1 MVFVFLKS
9 NIVQEFNTKIL
20 ILSHE
25 KDNKYLLELLEHLQ
39 VSLKDVKI
47 FTGKEILPSENKVDK
62 LWQELN
68 SSNILLTIISSH
80 YYADDLLFKLHSL
93 GMEMHDSNILEA
105 VQIIARSVYP
115 HPSNTT
121 RPVKAIPKTP
131 LANLKNRDEAY
142 SEIVEFVLDKIELI
156 KTHYELLK
164 EKLRV
169 QALERKIK
177 ELLGE

>member
-1 MVFVFLKS
+1 MQPFT
-9 NIVQEFNTKIL
+9 TKIL
-20 ILSHE
+20 ILAHE
-25 KDNKYLLELLEHLQ
+25 KEYKYVDELLRHLEVCLPED
-39 VSLKDVKI
+39 VSI
-47 FTGKEILPSENKVDK
+47 FSGDEILPDQSKADK

-68 SSNILLTIISSH
+68 SSNVVLTIISSH
-80 YYADDLLFKLHSL
+80 YLADDLLYRLHQL
-93 GMEMHDSNILEA
+93 AMELHDEKILEA
-105 VQIIARSVYP
+105 IQIIARSVYN
-115 HPSNTT
+115 NTKT
-121 RPVKAIPKTP
+121 KRQVKSLPKIP
-131 LANLKNRDEAY
+131 LATAKNRDEAY